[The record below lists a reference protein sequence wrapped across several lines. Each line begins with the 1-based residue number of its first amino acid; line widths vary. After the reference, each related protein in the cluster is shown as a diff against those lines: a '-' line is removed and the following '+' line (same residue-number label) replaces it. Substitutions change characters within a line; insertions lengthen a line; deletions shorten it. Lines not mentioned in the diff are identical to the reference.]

1 MSCLCSLFRSPQKT
15 TVQITR
21 AAETAF
27 SLVVSLLCINY
38 SDLRERPIQLQFSSV
53 QSFDRLRRRW
63 DMRGGQSEIFQSF
76 FCRRPLCAVLAW
88 AGMYTLVC
96 CPSSTAQMAGSTFLT
111 LPLKHSNSDQVRLS
125 KNQHD
130 LSTSQA
136 RSLVTNRR
144 DLYHRR
150 WPVLIAYCLYSNGTS
165 IREPGAQQI
174 SYCCT
179 CSELNVK
186 TVKPNCI
193 LTPCR
198 RCVTARLIPLSL
210 DSAPSGRRSFITV
223 MRRCTDSCCASKSPT
238 LERLFDDACLASR
251 SGPSFS
257 QIH

>member
-1 MSCLCSLFRSPQKT
+1 
-15 TVQITR
+15 
-21 AAETAF
+21 
-27 SLVVSLLCINY
+27 
-38 SDLRERPIQLQFSSV
+38 
-53 QSFDRLRRRW
+53 
-63 DMRGGQSEIFQSF
+63 MRGGQSEIFQSF